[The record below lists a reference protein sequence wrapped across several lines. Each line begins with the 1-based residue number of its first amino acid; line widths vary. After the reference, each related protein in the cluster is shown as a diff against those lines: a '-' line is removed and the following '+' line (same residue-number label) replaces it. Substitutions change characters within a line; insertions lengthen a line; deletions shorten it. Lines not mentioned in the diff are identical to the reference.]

1 MLTPG
6 RISSDDPPEPPLLD
20 VGVVVGD
27 RYEIECMLGAGA
39 FSQVY
44 RARDLLV
51 PDHSVS
57 LKISRDPATDDQAV
71 SAAMRELQLIAS
83 VFHPSVVQLKDHG
96 WHESRL
102 WFVMPLYRG
111 ETLATRLSRGAL
123 SRREAR
129 EIFEALAEALAT
141 LHAAGVRHQ
150 DIKPDNIFLAELVPQ
165 AERRLPVLIDLGL
178 GVKDAELV
186 LAGTPT
192 YLAPEVAA
200 RFAGVPD
207 PAPIGPKADVFALAL
222 TLRQA
227 LDASSVE
234 SVTSVD
240 EFISMRARVAPS
252 APSRS
257 DMDDLRAYF
266 ERWLNISPDVR
277 PSAEEFRREL
287 RILTRKEERR
297 SRRLV
302 LARWLAPT
310 TLAVVALFATTAL
323 VLTREAEHQR
333 IEARYERVRA
343 SQARARAVSMHTTL
357 EEEKGRRRVVERE
370 FEDSRLTC
378 NEIEQRLTLAE
389 QELARQQEVAEE
401 MAVEMCRLR
410 KGKNCEP
417 PPDAPPPEAT
427 ASAPSE
433 APSNTPS
440 EAPPNASPEAPPP
453 PPEAPPNASPE
464 APNAPSEALAS
475 APPPAPPSLPP
486 PTPAP
491 PAPSPPEA
499 TPAPTPVSSVT
510 VNEPR

>member
-1 MLTPG
+1 MLTAG
-6 RISSDDPPEPPLLD
+6 RISNDATLEPPVLEI
-20 VGVVVGD
+20 GVVVGD
-27 RYEIECMLGAGA
+27 RYEVECLLGAGTFA
-39 FSQVY
+39 QVY
-44 RARDLLV
+44 RAKDLLV

-71 SAAMRELQLIAS
+71 GAAMRELQLIAS

-129 EIFEALAEALAT
+129 EVFEALAEALAT

-150 DIKPDNIFLAELVPQ
+150 DIKPDNIFLAQLDPE

-178 GVKDAELV
+178 AVKDAELV

-227 LDASSVE
+227 LDAASTE
-234 SVTSVD
+234 AVTSVD
-240 EFISMRARVAPS
+240 AFVSRRARVAPG
-252 APSRS
+252 APTRR
-257 DMDDLRAYF
+257 DLRDLKACF

-277 PSAEEFRREL
+277 PTAEEFRREL

-297 SRRLV
+297 ARRLA

-310 TLAVVALFATTAL
+310 TLAVVALFATTAM

-333 IEARYERVRA
+333 IEAHHERVRA
-343 SQARARAVSMHTTL
+343 SQAQARAVSMHTNL
-357 EEEKGRRRVVERE
+357 EEEKGRRRVVENE
-370 FEDSRLTC
+370 FRNSRLTC
-378 NEIEQRLTLAE
+378 GELEQRLIRAE
-389 QELARQQEVAEE
+389 QEIVRQQKAAEDT
-401 MAVEMCRLR
+401 AIEMCKLR

-417 PPDAPPPEAT
+417 T
-427 ASAPSE
+427 SA
-433 APSNTPS
+433 
-440 EAPPNASPEAPPP
+440 
-453 PPEAPPNASPE
+453 
-464 APNAPSEALAS
+464 
-475 APPPAPPSLPP
+475 
-486 PTPAP
+486 
-491 PAPSPPEA
+491 
-499 TPAPTPVSSVT
+499 TPVSSVSVT
-510 VNEPR
+510 PPAEPER